1 LKKLKQVST
10 KMWILDKKNNMKK
23 EKAKMSAPKK
33 EKKKK
38 VTEKAVVE
46 TPKTISVKMVEYYNT
61 MVVREP
67 IQINVAD
74 YPELNG
80 MSEEEMKDYIKDN
93 WSDMK
98 STNEEWYDS
107 LYDECMQSDV
117 MREKITGEEQEC
129 YFD

>member
-1 LKKLKQVST
+1 
-10 KMWILDKKNNMKK
+10 MKK
-23 EKAKMSAPKK
+23 EKMAAPKK
-33 EKKKK
+33 EKKTKAAEETV
-38 VTEKAVVE
+38 VTA
-46 TPKTISVKMVEYYNT
+46 PKTISVKMVEYYNT

-74 YPELNG
+74 YPELSG
-80 MSEEEMKDYIKDN
+80 MSEEQMKDYIKDN

>member
-1 LKKLKQVST
+1 
-10 KMWILDKKNNMKK
+10 MWILDKKNNMKK
-23 EKAKMSAPKK
+23 EKAKMAVPKK
-33 EKKKK
+33 EKKSK
-38 VTEKAVVE
+38 VSEKVAVE

-67 IQINVAD
+67 VQINVAD

>member
-1 LKKLKQVST
+1 
-10 KMWILDKKNNMKK
+10 MKK

-33 EKKKK
+33 EKNKK
-38 VTEKAVVE
+38 VAEE
-46 TPKTISVKMVEYYNT
+46 TIVTAPKTISVKMVEYYNT

-67 IQINVAD
+67 IEINVED

-80 MSEEEMKDYIKDN
+80 MSEEEMKDYIKEN

-98 STNEEWYDS
+98 STNEEWYES
-107 LYDECMQSDV
+107 IYDECSQSDV
-117 MREKITGEEQEC
+117 MREKITDEEQEC

>member
-1 LKKLKQVST
+1 
-10 KMWILDKKNNMKK
+10 MKK
-23 EKAKMSAPKK
+23 EKAKMATPKK
-33 EKKKK
+33 EKK
-38 VTEKAVVE
+38 VVE
-46 TPKTISVKMVEYYNT
+46 ETVVTAPKTISVKMVEYYNT

-67 IQINVAD
+67 VQINVED

-107 LYDECMQSDV
+107 LYDECVQSDV

>member
-1 LKKLKQVST
+1 
-10 KMWILDKKNNMKK
+10 MKK
-23 EKAKMSAPKK
+23 EKAKMAAPKK
-33 EKKKK
+33 EKK
-38 VTEKAVVE
+38 VVE
-46 TPKTISVKMVEYYNT
+46 ETVVTAPKTISVKMVEYYNT

-67 IQINVAD
+67 VQINVED

-107 LYDECMQSDV
+107 LYDECVQSDV

>member
-1 LKKLKQVST
+1 
-10 KMWILDKKNNMKK
+10 MKK
-23 EKAKMSAPKK
+23 EKAKMASPKK

-38 VTEKAVVE
+38 VTEEVSVE
-46 TPKTISVKMVEYYNT
+46 TTKTISVKMVEYYST
-61 MVVREP
+61 MVVHEP
-67 IQINVAD
+67 IKINVED
-74 YPELNG
+74 YPEMNG
-80 MSEEEMKDYIKDN
+80 MTEEEMKDYIKYN

-98 STNEEWYDS
+98 STNTQWYES

>member
-1 LKKLKQVST
+1 
-10 KMWILDKKNNMKK
+10 MKK
-23 EKAKMSAPKK
+23 EKAKMSVPKK
-33 EKKKK
+33 ENK
-38 VTEKAVVE
+38 VVE
-46 TPKTISVKMVEYYNT
+46 ETVATSPKTISVKMVEYYNT

-80 MSEEEMKDYIKDN
+80 MSEEEVKDYIKDN

>member
-1 LKKLKQVST
+1 
-10 KMWILDKKNNMKK
+10 MKK
-23 EKAKMSAPKK
+23 EKAKMSVPKK
-33 EKKKK
+33 EKKSK
-38 VTEKAVVE
+38 VSEEVVVE

-67 IQINVAD
+67 VQINVED

-80 MSEEEMKDYIKDN
+80 MSQGEMEDYIKDN

-98 STNEEWYDS
+98 STNEEWFES

-117 MREKITGEEQEC
+117 IREKITGEEQEC

>member
-1 LKKLKQVST
+1 
-10 KMWILDKKNNMKK
+10 MKK
-23 EKAKMSAPKK
+23 EKAKMAAPKK
-33 EKKKK
+33 EKK
-38 VTEKAVVE
+38 VVE
-46 TPKTISVKMVEYYNT
+46 ETVVTAPKTISVKMVEYYNT